1 LGHHRNSDVK
11 PHFAPLQ
18 FGGWRDYQEWVAH
31 DFMPREGFAARG
43 GQPVKDV
50 PTAEISEPSSP
61 PSEEPTLADPSPQDA
76 QYEDGLVIRPYV
88 RTGGRAAAAYDLRL
102 ETMLITR
109 ISWKDVNPHYRPPEF
124 SDIGR
129 ICTLCEIPLS
139 VAELSAYLKAPLGV
153 VRVLVCDAITQGF
166 VLMAEDDSD
175 TYGRPSMQTLRRVHE
190 GLIKML

>member
-1 LGHHRNSDVK
+1 MK
-11 PHFAPLQ
+11 AHFAPLQ
-18 FGGWRDYQEWVAH
+18 FGGWRDHQEWVDH
-31 DFMPREGFAARG
+31 DFMPREGFAAGRDRPG
-43 GQPVKDV
+43 KDG
-50 PTAEISEPSSP
+50 PTAEISEHSSP
-61 PSEEPTLADPSPQDA
+61 LFDEPTLTDPAPADV

-166 VLMAEDDSD
+166 VLMADDDSD
-175 TYGRPSMQTLRRVHE
+175 TLGRPSMETLRRVHE